1 MLVIIACLVSLPAGA
16 EARTVSIQLI
26 GGVGGTTV
34 ILPVQAILSEGVCTT
49 VIIAGVPV
57 VICDGGVMSV
67 TINLAYQHANCNV
80 TIQVGGSGVRTLP
93 TTQFPIS
100 GNQNQTCSGAG
111 GYGGGGGSTDTPI
124 NATVTITDITG
135 TNTGTLL
142 SKSGQVTFNRTD
154 GQQNTQ
160 PGQTVVPSTLVTTGP
175 DGNTSFTQ
183 NDGSITILLPNT
195 RAAVGEN
202 NATLVGGTINR
213 LSQQQSA
220 HQIITPV
227 GTVRGIGTDYSTTYS
242 QINLD
247 GRAVITVRTGSA
259 ETTDRRNQKS
269 TALAGQSITLE
280 DLVPRVTLLI
290 PTDQG
295 TVRSGQQNTFTWTSF
310 PGAQNYL
317 IEFNLNP
324 SGFAVANATAVENP
338 TFTLRL
344 PLGSFTEGSG
354 VVTFNFTIPTGVVPI
369 GTVVRYRIFPA
380 NNSGQVLPDT
390 TGSDSNRITVN

>member
-1 MLVIIACLVSLPAGA
+1 MTPFAAA
-16 EARTVSIQLI
+16 EARTVAIQLL

-34 ILPVQAILSEGVCTT
+34 TLPAQVILSDGVCTT

-57 VICDGGVMSV
+57 LICDGGVINA
-67 TINLAYQHANCNV
+67 TININFQHANCNV

-135 TNTGTLL
+135 TNTGTLHTRT
-142 SKSGQVTFNRTD
+142 GQVTFNRTD

-160 PGQTVVPSTLVTTGP
+160 PGQTVPPGTLVTTGP

-183 NDGSITILLPNT
+183 NDGSVTSLSPNT

-213 LSQQQSA
+213 LSNQQSA
-220 HQIITPV
+220 HETITPV
-227 GTVRGIGTDYSTTYS
+227 GRVRGIGTEYSTTYS

-247 GRAVITVRTGSA
+247 GRAVINVRTGSA
-259 ETTDRRNQKS
+259 ETTDRRNITS
-269 TALAGQSITLE
+269 TALAGQSITRE

-317 IEFNLNP
+317 IEFNVNP

-338 TFTLRL
+338 VFTLRL

-354 VVTFNFTIPTGVVPI
+354 VVTFSFTVPTGVVPI
-369 GTVVRYRIFPA
+369 GSVVRYRIFPA
-380 NNSGQVLPDT
+380 NNSGQVLPNT
-390 TGSDSNRITVN
+390 TSSDPARITVN